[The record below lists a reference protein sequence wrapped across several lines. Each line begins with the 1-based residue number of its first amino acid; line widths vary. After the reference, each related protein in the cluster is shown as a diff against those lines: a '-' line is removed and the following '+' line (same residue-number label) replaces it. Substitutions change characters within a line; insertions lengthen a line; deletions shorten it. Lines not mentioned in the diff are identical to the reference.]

1 MMSLTPD
8 QFRKVGMGGV
18 TPSPSP
24 FLTPRPERRR
34 ADSRGPDWS
43 SNRHDRDKEVNVQVL
58 LRCRPL
64 SEDEQRMNVPR
75 VISCNEHKREV
86 TVLQNVANKQ
96 VDRVFTFDKVFGPKA
111 QQRTIYD
118 QAIVPIVNE
127 VLDGFNC
134 TVFAYGQTGTG
145 KTYTM
150 EGGMRN
156 KGGDLPAEAGV
167 IPRAVRQI
175 FDTLEAQN
183 ADYSMKVT
191 FLELYNEEITDLL
204 APEENSRYAEDKQR
218 KPISLMEDGK
228 GCVVVRGLE
237 EEAVYSA
244 NEIYTLLERGAAKRR
259 TADTL
264 LNKRSS
270 RSHSVFSITVH
281 IKESAVGDEELIKCG
296 KLNLVDLA
304 GSENISRS
312 GAREGRAREA
322 GEINK
327 SLLTLGRVIN
337 ALVEHS
343 AHIPYRDSKL
353 TRLLRDSLGGKTK
366 TCIIATISPSAHSL
380 EETLSTL
387 DYAYRAKNIKNK
399 PEANQKMSKAVLL
412 KDLYLEIERMKE
424 DVRAARDK
432 NGIYIPHERFA
443 QEEAEKKARMEKIEQ
458 LENDLNL
465 SEKQAD
471 KFRGLYITEQEQRLD
486 LESDLKDC
494 KINLEKSRKEL
505 LDLQENHRAA
515 ILTLKEKEFVISKF
529 LCSENSLIERAKELR
544 TDLRHASEDINSLFA
559 KLENKDKME
568 AENRSI
574 VLTFGSQLDQHLKD
588 LHKTILGSISQQHQ
602 QLRSMEEQAQSFL
615 ASKCDATQA
624 LESKIKNMTETHAS
638 GVEAMKELANT
649 MQRKASSDQEQ
660 MSSTFSSQI
669 AVTEQFLDTA
679 VLEAKEVIEDL
690 QNALNE
696 QKELLLFS
704 ARQQEEGLHRNLIS
718 AQEISKATVDFMTDI
733 TNQASKLM
741 TTLEE
746 AQTKKSQQL
755 TNFGNRFKEEAARE
769 EKQAL
774 EKIAAILATLTSNR
788 TAMVEEASRNMKDT
802 DIQDNR
808 ILQQQISVL
817 QQVTADAG
825 KEMSKYMEKMESHF
839 MEDTF
844 SVAESRGIME
854 DGLKECSKRL
864 NDSRQQW
871 ENAESY
877 INELNISSLAEIKST
892 VKENIRIN
900 HTVHEELLS
909 AFSFMDAEFGAR
921 TGDIMAAINDSLR
934 RDHQSKK
941 EIDSLTNLCLDHLK
955 TVQEKHGESIS
966 NIRSEAEKCLVKD
979 YLVDHHTNSTP
990 KKRDIVVP
998 SLASIEEMRTPSW
1011 ENLKEEEN
1019 NSEKRSKWGNS
1030 DSKTHQQIAREAF
1043 SPNRTPFADVN

>member
-1 MMSLTPD
+1 MSLTPD
-8 QFRKVGMGGV
+8 QFRKSTMGGLL
-18 TPSPSP
+18 PSPAP

-34 ADSRGPDWS
+34 ADSRGPDWF
-43 SNRHDRDKEVNVQVL
+43 SNRQDRNKEVNVQVL

-64 SEDEQRMNVPR
+64 SEDERRTNVPR
-75 VISCNEHKREV
+75 VISCNELKREV

-118 QAIVPIVNE
+118 QAIAPIVNE

-204 APEENSRYAEDKQR
+204 ASDESPRYGEDRQR

-228 GCVVVRGLE
+228 GCVIVRGLE
-237 EEAVYSA
+237 EEAVYTA
-244 NEIYTLLERGAAKRR
+244 NEIYTLLERGAAKRH

-281 IKESAVGDEELIKCG
+281 IKESTVGDEELIKCG

-327 SLLTLGRVIN
+327 SLLTLGRVIS

-387 DYAYRAKNIKNK
+387 DYAYRAKNIKNR

-412 KDLYLEIERMKE
+412 KDLYLEIEKMKE

-432 NGIYIPHERFA
+432 NGVYIPHERFLL
-443 QEEAEKKARMEKIEQ
+443 EEAEKKARMEKIEQ
-458 LENDLNL
+458 LENDINL
-465 SEKQAD
+465 SEKQAN
-471 KFRGLYITEQEQRLD
+471 KYHELYLTEQEQRLD

-494 KINLEKSRKEL
+494 KINLEKSREEL
-505 LDLQENHRAA
+505 LNLQENHRVA
-515 ILTLKEKEFVISKF
+515 IQTLKEKEFIISKL
-529 LCSENSLIERAKELR
+529 LCSENSLIQRAKELR
-544 TDLRHASEDINSLFA
+544 TDLQHASEDINSLFA
-559 KLENKDKME
+559 KLDDKDKME
-568 AENRSI
+568 EENRSI
-574 VLTFGSQLDQHLKD
+574 VLTFGSQLNQHLQD
-588 LHKTILGSISQQHQ
+588 LHKTILGSVSLQHQ
-602 QLRSMEEQAQSFL
+602 QLRCMEEHAHSFL
-615 ASKCDATQA
+615 ASKCDATKA
-624 LESKIKNMTETHAS
+624 LESKVQGMTETYAS
-638 GVEAMKELANT
+638 GVARMKELANKI
-649 MQRKASSDQEQ
+649 RRNASSDMEE
-660 MSSTFSSQI
+660 MNFSSSSQI
-669 AVTEQFLDTA
+669 EAIEKFLVTA

-690 QNALNE
+690 QNSLHE
-696 QKELLLFS
+696 QKELLVFS
-704 ARQQEEGLHRNLIS
+704 LRQQEE
-718 AQEISKATVDFMTDI
+718 
-733 TNQASKLM
+733 
-741 TTLEE
+741 EE
-746 AQTKKSQQL
+746 AV
-755 TNFGNRFKEEAARE
+755 RE
-769 EKQAL
+769 EKQAI

-788 TAMVEEASRNMKDT
+788 SAMAKASGRMKNLN
-802 DIQDNR
+802 IEDNK
-808 ILQQQISVL
+808 ILQHQMSML
-817 QQVTADAG
+817 QQVSADVG
-825 KEMSKYMEKMESHF
+825 KEMCNYMKKVEIHF
-839 MEDTF
+839 IEDTF
-844 SVAESRGIME
+844 SAAESTSIME
-854 DGLKECSKRL
+854 NGLQECSKRVSV
-864 NDSRQQW
+864 SRQQW
-871 ENAESY
+871 ENAKTY
-877 INELNISSLAEIKST
+877 INELNTSSLAEIKSS
-892 VKENIRIN
+892 VSQNIRRN
-900 HTVHEELLS
+900 HAVHDELLS
-909 AFSFMDAEFGAR
+909 VLLSTDADFGTR
-921 TGDIMAAINDSLR
+921 TEDIVAAINDSLLH
-934 RDHQSKK
+934 DHEWKK
-941 EIDSLTNLCLDHLK
+941 DIDSFTNSCVDQLK

-966 NIRSEAEKCLVKD
+966 NIRSEAEKCITKD
-979 YLVDHHTNSTP
+979 YLVDHHTKP
-990 KKRDIVVP
+990 VKRDIVVP
-998 SLASIEEMRTPSW
+998 SSASIEGMRTSVF
-1011 ENLKEEEN
+1011 EDVEGEEN
-1019 NSEKRSKWGNS
+1019 RLENYRTKWGNNE
-1030 DSKTHQQIAREAF
+1030 SKIQQHVTGF
-1043 SPNRTPFADVN
+1043 SPNRTPFTDVN

>member
-1 MMSLTPD
+1 MSLTPD
-8 QFRKVGMGGV
+8 QFRKGAMGGLV
-18 TPSPSP
+18 PSPSP

-34 ADSRGPDWS
+34 ADSRGPDWF
-43 SNRHDRDKEVNVQVL
+43 SNRQDRDKEVNVQVL

-64 SEDEQRMNVPR
+64 SEDEQKMNVSR
-75 VISCNEHKREV
+75 VISCNELKREV

-118 QAIVPIVNE
+118 QAIAPIVNE

-204 APEENSRYAEDKQR
+204 APEESSRYAEDRQR

-228 GCVVVRGLE
+228 GCVIVRGLE

-312 GAREGRAREA
+312 GAREL

-327 SLLTLGRVIN
+327 SLLTLGRVIS

-387 DYAYRAKNIKNK
+387 DYAYRAKNIKNR

-432 NGIYIPHERFA
+432 NGVYIPHERFV

-465 SEKQAD
+465 SEKQSN
-471 KFRGLYITEQEQRLD
+471 KYHELYLTEQEQRLD
-486 LESDLKDC
+486 LESVLKDC
-494 KINLEKSRKEL
+494 KLNLEKTEIEL

-515 ILTLKEKEFVISKF
+515 ILTLKEKEFIISKL
-529 LCSENSLIERAKELR
+529 LCSENFLIERAKELR
-544 TDLRHASEDINSLFA
+544 SDLQHASEDINSLFA
-559 KLENKDKME
+559 KLDDKDKME

-574 VLTFGSQLDQHLKD
+574 VLTFGSWLDQRLKD
-588 LHKTILGSISQQHQ
+588 LHKTILGSAH
-602 QLRSMEEQAQSFL
+602 SFL
-615 ASKCDATQA
+615 TSKCDATKA
-624 LESKIKNMTETHAS
+624 LESRIKNMTETYAS
-638 GVEAMKELANT
+638 GVTTMKELANKI
-649 MQRKASSDQEQ
+649 QRSTSSDLEE
-660 MSSTFSSQI
+660 MSFAFSSQI
-669 AVTEQFLDTA
+669 EAIEQFLVTA
-679 VLEAKEVIEDL
+679 VLEAKKVIEDL
-690 QNALNE
+690 LSSLNE
-696 QKELLLFS
+696 QKELLVFS
-704 ARQQEEGLHRNLIS
+704 TRQQEEGLHRNLIS
-718 AQEISKATVDFMTDI
+718 AQEISKATFHFLTDI
-733 TNQASKLM
+733 NNQASKFM
-741 TTLEE
+741 TVLEE
-746 AQTKKSQQL
+746 MEAKKSQQL
-755 TNFGNRFKEEAARE
+755 TNFENRFKEEAARE
-769 EKQAL
+769 EKQAI
-774 EKIAAILATLTSNR
+774 EKIAAILVTLTSNR
-788 TAMVEEASRNMKDT
+788 SAMVSEASGCMKDM

-808 ILQQQISVL
+808 TLQQQMSMM
-817 QQVTADAG
+817 QQVSADVG
-825 KEMSKYMEKMESHF
+825 KEMCKYIEKVESHF
-839 MEDTF
+839 VKDTF

-854 DGLKECSKRL
+854 DGLQECSKIV
-864 NDSRQQW
+864 NVSRQQW
-871 ENAESY
+871 ENAKTY
-877 INELNISSLAEIKST
+877 INELNKSSLAEIKST
-892 VKENIRIN
+892 VRENIKRN

-909 AFSFMDAEFGAR
+909 ALSSTGAEVGAR
-921 TGDIMAAINDSLR
+921 TGDITAAINDSLL
-934 RDHQSKK
+934 RDRECKK
-941 EIDSLTNLCLDHLK
+941 EIDSLTNCCLDQLK

-966 NIRSEAEKCLVKD
+966 NIRSEAEKCITRD
-979 YLVDHHTNSTP
+979 YLVDNHTKP

-998 SLASIEEMRTPSW
+998 SLASIEEMRTSAF
-1011 ENLKEEEN
+1011 EDIEKEGNNLEN
-1019 NSEKRSKWGNS
+1019 NNRSKWGYNEG
-1030 DSKTHQQIAREAF
+1030 KIQ
-1043 SPNRTPFADVN
+1043 TPFADVNLL

>member
-1 MMSLTPD
+1 MSLTPD
-8 QFRKVGMGGV
+8 QFRKGAMGGLV
-18 TPSPSP
+18 PSPSP

-34 ADSRGPDWS
+34 GDSRGPDWF
-43 SNRHDRDKEVNVQVL
+43 SNRQDRDKEVNVQVL

-64 SEDEQRMNVPR
+64 SEDEQKMNVSR
-75 VISCNEHKREV
+75 VISCNELKREV

-118 QAIVPIVNE
+118 QAIAPIVNE

-204 APEENSRYAEDKQR
+204 APEESSRYAEDRQR

-228 GCVVVRGLE
+228 GCVIVRGLE

-327 SLLTLGRVIN
+327 SLLTLGRVIS

-366 TCIIATISPSAHSL
+366 TCIIATISPSAYSL

-387 DYAYRAKNIKNK
+387 DYAYRAKNIKNR

-432 NGIYIPHERFA
+432 NGVYIPHERFV

-465 SEKQAD
+465 SEKQSN
-471 KFRGLYITEQEQRLD
+471 KYHELYLTEQEQRLD
-486 LESDLKDC
+486 LESVLKDC
-494 KINLEKSRKEL
+494 KVNLEKTRTEL

-515 ILTLKEKEFVISKF
+515 ILTLKEKEFIISKL

-544 TDLRHASEDINSLFA
+544 CDLQHASEDINSLFA
-559 KLENKDKME
+559 KLDDKDKME

-574 VLTFGSQLDQHLKD
+574 VLTFGSRLDQRLKD
-588 LHKTILGSISQQHQ
+588 LHKTILGSVSQQHQ
-602 QLRSMEEQAQSFL
+602 QLRCMEEHAHSFL
-615 ASKCDATQA
+615 ASKCDATKA
-624 LESKIKNMTETHAS
+624 LESRIKNMTETYAS
-638 GVEAMKELANT
+638 GVTTMKELANKI
-649 MQRKASSDQEQ
+649 QRSTSSDLEE
-660 MSSTFSSQI
+660 MSFAISSQI
-669 AVTEQFLDTA
+669 EAIEQFLVTA
-679 VLEAKEVIEDL
+679 VLEAKKVIEDL
-690 QNALNE
+690 QSSLNE
-696 QKELLLFS
+696 QKELLVFS

-718 AQEISKATVDFMTDI
+718 AQEISKATFHFLTDI
-733 TNQASKLM
+733 NNQASKFM
-741 TTLEE
+741 TVLEE
-746 AQTKKSQQL
+746 MEAKKSQQL
-755 TNFGNRFKEEAARE
+755 TNFENRFKEEAARE
-769 EKQAL
+769 EKRAI
-774 EKIAAILATLTSNR
+774 EKIAAILAALTSNKS
-788 TAMVEEASRNMKDT
+788 AMVSEASGCMKDM

-808 ILQQQISVL
+808 TLQQQMSMI
-817 QQVTADAG
+817 QQVSADVG
-825 KEMSKYMEKMESHF
+825 KEMCKYIEKVESHF
-839 MEDTF
+839 VKDTF
-844 SVAESRGIME
+844 SAAEYRGIME
-854 DGLKECSKRL
+854 DGFQECSKIV
-864 NDSRQQW
+864 NASRQQW
-871 ENAESY
+871 ENAKTY
-877 INELNISSLAEIKST
+877 INELNKSSLAEIKST
-892 VKENIRIN
+892 VRENIKRN

-909 AFSFMDAEFGAR
+909 ALSSTGAEVGAR
-921 TGDIMAAINDSLR
+921 TGDITAAINDSLL
-934 RDHQSKK
+934 RDRECKK
-941 EIDSLTNLCLDHLK
+941 EIDSLTNCCLDQLK
-955 TVQEKHGESIS
+955 TVQEKHSESIS
-966 NIRSEAEKCLVKD
+966 NIRSEAEKCITRD
-979 YLVDHHTNSTP
+979 YLVDNHTKPNM
-990 KKRDIVVP
+990 RDIVVP
-998 SLASIEEMRTPSW
+998 SLASIEEMRTSAF
-1011 ENLKEEEN
+1011 EDIEKEEN
-1019 NSEKRSKWGNS
+1019 NLENNRSKWGYNEG
-1030 DSKTHQQIAREAF
+1030 KIQQQITSL
-1043 SPNRTPFADVN
+1043 SPNRAPFADVNSL

>member
-1 MMSLTPD
+1 MSLTPD
-8 QFRKVGMGGV
+8 QFRKTTMGGLL
-18 TPSPSP
+18 PSPAP

-34 ADSRGPDWS
+34 ADSRGPDWF
-43 SNRHDRDKEVNVQVL
+43 SNRQDRNKEVNVQVL

-64 SEDEQRMNVPR
+64 SEDERRTNVPR
-75 VISCNEHKREV
+75 VISCNELKREV

-96 VDRVFTFDKVFGPKA
+96 IDRVFTFDKA

-118 QAIVPIVNE
+118 QAIAPIVNE

-204 APEENSRYAEDKQR
+204 APDESPRYGEDRQR

-228 GCVVVRGLE
+228 GCVIVRGLE
-237 EEAVYSA
+237 EEAVYTA
-244 NEIYTLLERGAAKRR
+244 NEIYTLLERGAAKRH

-281 IKESAVGDEELIKCG
+281 IKESTVGDEELIKCG

-327 SLLTLGRVIN
+327 SLLTLGRVIS

-387 DYAYRAKNIKNK
+387 DYAYRAKNIKNR

-412 KDLYLEIERMKE
+412 KDLYLEIEKMKE

-432 NGIYIPHERFA
+432 NGVYIPHERFLL
-443 QEEAEKKARMEKIEQ
+443 EEAEKKARMEKIEQ
-458 LENDLNL
+458 LENDINL
-465 SEKQAD
+465 SEKQAN
-471 KFRGLYITEQEQRLD
+471 KYHELYLTEQEQRLD

-494 KINLEKSRKEL
+494 KINLEKSREEL
-505 LDLQENHRAA
+505 LNLQENHRVA
-515 ILTLKEKEFVISKF
+515 IQTLKEKEFIISKL
-529 LCSENSLIERAKELR
+529 LCSENSLIQRAKELR
-544 TDLRHASEDINSLFA
+544 TDLQHASEDINSLFA
-559 KLENKDKME
+559 KLDDKDKME
-568 AENRSI
+568 EENRSI
-574 VLTFGSQLDQHLKD
+574 VLTFGSQLNQHLQD
-588 LHKTILGSISQQHQ
+588 LHKTILSSVSLQHQ
-602 QLRSMEEQAQSFL
+602 QLRCMEEHAHSFL
-615 ASKCDATQA
+615 ASKCDATKA
-624 LESKIKNMTETHAS
+624 LESKVQGMTETYAS
-638 GVEAMKELANT
+638 GVARMKELAN
-649 MQRKASSDQEQ
+649 KIHKNASSDMEE
-660 MSSTFSSQI
+660 MNFSFSSQI
-669 AVTEQFLDTA
+669 EAIEKFLVTA

-690 QNALNE
+690 QNSLHE
-696 QKELLLFS
+696 QKELLVFS
-704 ARQQEEGLHRNLIS
+704 VRQQEEGLHRHLIS
-718 AQEISKATVDFMTDI
+718 AQEISKATFHFLTDI
-733 TNQASKLM
+733 NNQASKFM

-746 AQTKKSQQL
+746 METKKSQQI
-755 TNFGNRFKEEAARE
+755 TNFENRFKAKAARE
-769 EKQAL
+769 EKQAM

-788 TAMVEEASRNMKDT
+788 SAMVSEASGRMKNLN
-802 DIQDNR
+802 IEDNK
-808 ILQQQISVL
+808 ILQHQMSML
-817 QQVTADAG
+817 QQVSADVG
-825 KEMSKYMEKMESHF
+825 KEMCNYMKKVEIHF
-839 MEDTF
+839 IEDTF
-844 SVAESRGIME
+844 SAAESTSIME
-854 DGLKECSKRL
+854 NGLQECSKRVSV
-864 NDSRQQW
+864 SRQQW
-871 ENAESY
+871 ENAKTY
-877 INELNISSLAEIKST
+877 INELNTSGLAEIKSS
-892 VKENIRIN
+892 VSQNIRRN
-900 HTVHEELLS
+900 HAVHDELLS
-909 AFSFMDAEFGAR
+909 VLSSTDADFGTR
-921 TGDIMAAINDSLR
+921 TEDIVAAINDSLLH
-934 RDHQSKK
+934 DHEWKK
-941 EIDSLTNLCLDHLK
+941 DIDSFTNSCVDQLK

-966 NIRSEAEKCLVKD
+966 NIRSEAEKCITKD
-979 YLVDHHTNSTP
+979 YLVDHHTKP
-990 KKRDIVVP
+990 VKRDIVVP
-998 SLASIEEMRTPSW
+998 SSASIEGMRTSVF
-1011 ENLKEEEN
+1011 EDVEGEEN
-1019 NSEKRSKWGNS
+1019 RLENYRTKWGNNE
-1030 DSKTHQQIAREAF
+1030 SKIQQHVTGF
-1043 SPNRTPFADVN
+1043 SPNRTPFTDVN

>member
-1 MMSLTPD
+1 MSLTPD
-8 QFRKVGMGGV
+8 QFRKTAMGGLI
-18 TPSPSP
+18 PSPSP

-34 ADSRGPDWS
+34 PDSRGTDWL
-43 SNRHDRDKEVNVQVL
+43 SNRQDRDKEVNVQVL

-64 SEDEQRMNVPR
+64 SEDEQRTNVPR
-75 VISCNEHKREV
+75 VISCNELKREV

-96 VDRVFTFDKVFGPKA
+96 VDRVFTFDKVFGPKS

-118 QAIVPIVNE
+118 QAIAPIVNE

-156 KGGDLPAEAGV
+156 MGGDLPAEAGV

-204 APEENSRYAEDKQR
+204 APDESPRYAEDRQR

-228 GCVVVRGLE
+228 GSVIMRGLE

-244 NEIYTLLERGAAKRR
+244 NEIYTILERGAAKRR

-270 RSHSVFSITVH
+270 RSHSVFSITIH
-281 IKESAVGDEELIKCG
+281 IKETAVGDEEMIKCG

-327 SLLTLGRVIN
+327 SLLTLGRVIS

-366 TCIIATISPSAHSL
+366 TCIIATISPSSHSL

-387 DYAYRAKNIKNK
+387 DYAYRAKNIKNR

-412 KDLYLEIERMKE
+412 KDLYLEIEKKKE

-432 NGIYIPHERFA
+432 NGVYIPHERFL

-465 SEKQAD
+465 SEKQA
-471 KFRGLYITEQEQRLD
+471 KNYHELYLTEQDQRFD

-494 KINLEKSRKEL
+494 KINIEKNRKEL
-505 LDLQENHRAA
+505 LNLQENHRVA
-515 ILTLKEKEFVISKF
+515 IQTLKEKEFIISKL

-544 TDLRHASEDINSLFA
+544 TDLQHASEDINSLFT
-559 KLENKDKME
+559 KLDDKDKME

-574 VLTFGSQLDQHLKD
+574 VLTFGSQLNQHLQD
-588 LHKTILGSISQQHQ
+588 LHKTILGSVSLQQQ
-602 QLRSMEEQAQSFL
+602 QLRSMEEHAHSFI
-615 ASKCDATQA
+615 ASKCDATKA
-624 LESKIKNMTETHAS
+624 LESKVQSMTETYAS
-638 GVEAMKELANT
+638 GVATMKELANKI
-649 MQRKASSDQEQ
+649 QRNASSDMEE
-660 MSSTFSSQI
+660 MHFSFSSQI
-669 AVTEQFLDTA
+669 EAIEKFLVT
-679 VLEAKEVIEDL
+679 VVMEAKEVLEDL
-690 QNALNE
+690 QNSLNE
-696 QKELLLFS
+696 QKELLVS
-704 ARQQEEGLHRNLIS
+704 AARQQEEGLHRNLIS
-718 AQEISKATVDFMTDI
+718 AQEISKATFHFLTDI
-733 TNQASKLM
+733 NNQTSKFM

-746 AQTKKSQQL
+746 IETKKSLQI
-755 TNFGNRFKEEAARE
+755 TNFENRFKEEAASE
-769 EKQAL
+769 ETQAM

-788 TAMVEEASRNMKDT
+788 NAMVSEASGRMKDSN
-802 DIQDNR
+802 IQDNK
-808 ILQQQISVL
+808 ILQRKMSML
-817 QQVTADAG
+817 QQVSADVG
-825 KEMSKYMEKMESHF
+825 KEMCKYIKKVETHF
-839 MEDTF
+839 VEDSF
-844 SVAESRGIME
+844 SAAESASIME
-854 DGLKECSKRL
+854 DGLQECSKRV
-864 NDSRQQW
+864 NVSRQQW
-871 ENAESY
+871 ENAKTC
-877 INELNISSLAEIKST
+877 INELNASSLAEVKSS
-892 VKENIRIN
+892 VSVNIRRN
-900 HTVHEELLS
+900 NAAHEELLS
-909 AFSFMDAEFGAR
+909 VISLTDAEFGTR
-921 TGDIMAAINDSLR
+921 TGDIVAAINDSQLH
-934 RDHQSKK
+934 DHECKK
-941 EIDSLTNLCLDHLK
+941 KIDSVTNSCVDQLK

-966 NIRSEAEKCLVKD
+966 YIRSEAEKCLTKD
-979 YLVDHHTNSTP
+979 YLADQHTKP

-998 SLASIEEMRTPSW
+998 SLVSIEGMRTPTAF
-1011 ENLKEEEN
+1011 EDDEGEEN
-1019 NSEKRSKWGNS
+1019 NLEKNRSKWGNNE
-1030 DSKTHQQIAREAF
+1030 SKIQQHVTSL
-1043 SPNRTPFADVN
+1043 SPNRTPFTDVN

>member
-1 MMSLTPD
+1 MSLTPD
-8 QFRKVGMGGV
+8 QFRKGAMGGLV
-18 TPSPSP
+18 PSPSP

-34 ADSRGPDWS
+34 ADSRGPDWF
-43 SNRHDRDKEVNVQVL
+43 SNRQDRDKEVNVQVL

-64 SEDEQRMNVPR
+64 SEDEQKMNASR
-75 VISCNEHKREV
+75 VISCNELKREV

-118 QAIVPIVNE
+118 QAIAPIVNE

-175 FDTLEAQN
+175 FDTLGAQN

-204 APEENSRYAEDKQR
+204 APEESSRYAEDRQR

-228 GCVVVRGLE
+228 GCVIVRGLE

-327 SLLTLGRVIN
+327 SLLTLGRVIS

-387 DYAYRAKNIKNK
+387 DYAYRAKNIKNR

-432 NGIYIPHERFA
+432 NGVYIPHERFV

-458 LENDLNL
+458 LENDLNF
-465 SEKQAD
+465 SEKQSN
-471 KFRGLYITEQEQRLD
+471 KYHELYLTEQEQRLD
-486 LESDLKDC
+486 LESVLKDC
-494 KINLEKSRKEL
+494 KVNLEKTRTEL

-515 ILTLKEKEFVISKF
+515 ILTLKEKEFIISKL
-529 LCSENSLIERAKELR
+529 LCSENSLIQRAKELR
-544 TDLRHASEDINSLFA
+544 SDLQHASEDINSLFA
-559 KLENKDKME
+559 KLDDKDKME

-574 VLTFGSQLDQHLKD
+574 VLTFGSRLDQRLKD
-588 LHKTILGSISQQHQ
+588 LYKTILGSVSQQHQ
-602 QLRSMEEQAQSFL
+602 QLRCMEEHAHSFL
-615 ASKCDATQA
+615 ASKCDATKA
-624 LESKIKNMTETHAS
+624 LESRIKNMTETYAS
-638 GVEAMKELANT
+638 GVITMKELANKIERST
-649 MQRKASSDQEQ
+649 SSDLEE
-660 MSSTFSSQI
+660 MSFAFSSQI
-669 AVTEQFLDTA
+669 EAIEQFLVTA
-679 VLEAKEVIEDL
+679 VLEAKKVIEDL
-690 QNALNE
+690 QSSLNE
-696 QKELLLFS
+696 QKELLVFS

-718 AQEISKATVDFMTDI
+718 AQEISKATFHFLTDI
-733 TNQASKLM
+733 NNQASKFM
-741 TTLEE
+741 REE
-746 AQTKKSQQL
+746 AV
-755 TNFGNRFKEEAARE
+755 RE
-769 EKQAL
+769 EKQAI

-788 TAMVEEASRNMKDT
+788 SAMVSEASGCMKDM

-808 ILQQQISVL
+808 TLQQQMSMM
-817 QQVTADAG
+817 QQVSADVG
-825 KEMSKYMEKMESHF
+825 KEMCKYIEKVESHF
-839 MEDTF
+839 VKDTF
-844 SVAESRGIME
+844 SAAESRGIME
-854 DGLKECSKRL
+854 DGLQECSKIV
-864 NDSRQQW
+864 NVSRQQW
-871 ENAESY
+871 ENAKTY
-877 INELNISSLAEIKST
+877 INELNKSSLAEIKSN
-892 VKENIRIN
+892 VRENIKRN
-900 HTVHEELLS
+900 HTIHEELLS
-909 AFSFMDAEFGAR
+909 ALSSTGAEVGAR
-921 TGDIMAAINDSLR
+921 TGDITAAINDLLLR
-934 RDHQSKK
+934 DRECKK
-941 EIDSLTNLCLDHLK
+941 EIDSLTNCCLDQLK

-966 NIRSEAEKCLVKD
+966 NIRSEAEKCITRD
-979 YLVDHHTNSTP
+979 YL
-990 KKRDIVVP
+990 
-998 SLASIEEMRTPSW
+998 
-1011 ENLKEEEN
+1011 
-1019 NSEKRSKWGNS
+1019 
-1030 DSKTHQQIAREAF
+1030 
-1043 SPNRTPFADVN
+1043 

>member
-1 MMSLTPD
+1 MSLTPD
-8 QFRKVGMGGV
+8 QFRKTTMGGLL
-18 TPSPSP
+18 PSPAP

-34 ADSRGPDWS
+34 ADSRGSDWF
-43 SNRHDRDKEVNVQVL
+43 SNRQDRNKEVNVQVL

-64 SEDEQRMNVPR
+64 SEDERRTNVPR
-75 VISCNEHKREV
+75 VISCNELKREV

-118 QAIVPIVNE
+118 QAIAPIVNE

-204 APEENSRYAEDKQR
+204 APDENPRYGEDRQR

-228 GCVVVRGLE
+228 GCVIVRGLE
-237 EEAVYSA
+237 EEAVYTA
-244 NEIYTLLERGAAKRR
+244 NEIYTLLERGAAKRH

-327 SLLTLGRVIN
+327 SLLTLGRVIS

-387 DYAYRAKNIKNK
+387 DYAYRAKNIKNR

-412 KDLYLEIERMKE
+412 KDLYLEIEKMKE

-432 NGIYIPHERFA
+432 NGVYIPHERFL
-443 QEEAEKKARMEKIEQ
+443 QEETEKKARMEKIEQ
-458 LENDLNL
+458 LENDINL
-465 SEKQAD
+465 SEKQAN
-471 KFRGLYITEQEQRLD
+471 KYHELYLTEQEQRLD

-494 KINLEKSRKEL
+494 KINLEKSREEL
-505 LDLQENHRAA
+505 LNLQENHRVA
-515 ILTLKEKEFVISKF
+515 IQTLKEKEFIISKL
-529 LCSENSLIERAKELR
+529 LCSENSLIQRAKELR
-544 TDLRHASEDINSLFA
+544 TDLQHASEDINSLFA
-559 KLENKDKME
+559 KLDDKDKME
-568 AENRSI
+568 EENRSI
-574 VLTFGSQLDQHLKD
+574 VLMFGSQLNQHLQD
-588 LHKTILGSISQQHQ
+588 LHKTILGSVSLQHQ
-602 QLRSMEEQAQSFL
+602 QLRCMEEHAHSFL
-615 ASKCDATQA
+615 ASKCDATKA
-624 LESKIKNMTETHAS
+624 LESKVQGMTETYAS
-638 GVEAMKELANT
+638 GVARMKELAN
-649 MQRKASSDQEQ
+649 KIHKNSSSDMEE
-660 MSSTFSSQI
+660 MNFSFSSQI
-669 AVTEQFLDTA
+669 EAIEKFLVTA

-690 QNALNE
+690 QNSLHE

-704 ARQQEEGLHRNLIS
+704 VRQQEE
-718 AQEISKATVDFMTDI
+718 
-733 TNQASKLM
+733 
-741 TTLEE
+741 
-746 AQTKKSQQL
+746 
-755 TNFGNRFKEEAARE
+755 EEAARE
-769 EKQAL
+769 EKQAM

-788 TAMVEEASRNMKDT
+788 SAMVSEASGRMKNLN
-802 DIQDNR
+802 IEDNK
-808 ILQQQISVL
+808 ILQHQMSMLQQIS
-817 QQVTADAG
+817 ADVG
-825 KEMSKYMEKMESHF
+825 KEMCNYIKKVEVHF
-839 MEDTF
+839 IEDTF
-844 SVAESRGIME
+844 SAAESTSIME
-854 DGLKECSKRL
+854 NGLQECSKRVSV
-864 NDSRQQW
+864 SRQQW
-871 ENAESY
+871 ENAKTY
-877 INELNISSLAEIKST
+877 INELNTSSLAEIKSS
-892 VKENIRIN
+892 VSQNIRRN
-900 HTVHEELLS
+900 HAVHDELLS
-909 AFSFMDAEFGAR
+909 ILSSTDADFGTR
-921 TGDIMAAINDSLR
+921 SEDIVAAINDSLLH
-934 RDHQSKK
+934 DHEWKK
-941 EIDSLTNLCLDHLK
+941 DIDSFTNSCVDQLK

-966 NIRSEAEKCLVKD
+966 NIRSEAEKCITKD
-979 YLVDHHTNSTP
+979 YLVDHHTKP
-990 KKRDIVVP
+990 VKRDIVVP
-998 SLASIEEMRTPSW
+998 SSASIEGMRTSVF
-1011 ENLKEEEN
+1011 EDVEGEEN
-1019 NSEKRSKWGNS
+1019 KLENNRTKWGNNE
-1030 DSKTHQQIAREAF
+1030 SKIQQHVTGF
-1043 SPNRTPFADVN
+1043 SPNRTPFTDVN

>member
-8 QFRKVGMGGV
+8 QFRKVGMGGGV
-18 TPSPSP
+18 IPSPSP

-34 ADSRGPDWS
+34 ADSRGSDWS
-43 SNRHDRDKEVNVQVL
+43 SNRQDRDKEVNVQVL

-64 SEDEQRMNVPR
+64 SEDEQRINVPR
-75 VISCNEHKREV
+75 AISCNENRREV

-118 QAIVPIVNE
+118 HAIAPIVNE

-156 KGGDLPAEAGV
+156 RGGDLPAEAGV
-167 IPRAVRQI
+167 IPRAVRHI

-191 FLELYNEEITDLL
+191 FLELYNEEITHLL
-204 APEENSRYAEDKQR
+204 APEESSRYGEDKQR

-228 GCVVVRGLE
+228 GCVLMRGLE
-237 EEAVYSA
+237 EEVVYSA
-244 NEIYTLLERGAAKRR
+244 NEIYTLLERGAAKRH

-281 IKESAVGDEELIKCG
+281 IKESTVGDELIKCG

-366 TCIIATISPSAHSL
+366 TCIIATISPSLHSL

-387 DYAYRAKNIKNK
+387 DYAHRAKNIKNK

-424 DVRAARDK
+424 ARDK
-432 NGIYIPHERFA
+432 NGVYVPHERFA

-471 KFRGLYITEQEQRLD
+471 KYRELYITEQEQRLD

-494 KINLEKSRKEL
+494 KINLEKNRKEL

-515 ILTLKEKEFVISKF
+515 ILTLKEKEFIISKL
-529 LCSENSLIERAKELR
+529 LCSENFLIERAKELR
-544 TDLRHASEDINSLFA
+544 TDLQHASEDINSLFA
-559 KLENKDKME
+559 KLDDKNKLE

-574 VLTFGSQLDQHLKD
+574 VLTIGSQLDQQLKH
-588 LHKTILGSISQQHQ
+588 LHKTILRSISQQHQ
-602 QLRSMEEQAQSFL
+602 QLRCMEEHAHSFL

-624 LESKIKNMTETHAS
+624 LESKIKNMTETYAS
-638 GVEAMKELANT
+638 GVAAMKELANT
-649 MQRKASSDQEQ
+649 MQSKATSDMEQ
-660 MSSTFSSQI
+660 MNSSFSSQI
-669 AVTEQFLDTA
+669 SAIEQFLVTA
-679 VLEAKEVIEDL
+679 VLEAKEVIEDI
-690 QNALNE
+690 QNSLNE
-696 QKELLLFS
+696 QKELMVFS
-704 ARQQEEGLHRNLIS
+704 ARQQEGGLHRNLIS
-718 AQEISKATVDFMTDI
+718 AQEISKATITFLTDI
-733 TNQASKLM
+733 NNQASKFL

-746 AQTKKSQQL
+746 TETKKFQQL
-755 TNFGNRFKEEAARE
+755 TNFENRFKEEAARE

-774 EKIAAILATLTSNR
+774 EKIAAILATLTSNKS
-788 TAMVEEASRNMKDT
+788 AMVSEASRNMKDLG
-802 DIQDNR
+802 IQDNR
-808 ILQQQISVL
+808 ILQQQMSVL
-817 QQVTADAG
+817 QQVSADARN
-825 KEMSKYMEKMESHF
+825 EMNKYIEKMETNF
-839 MEDTF
+839 VEDNF
-844 SVAESRGIME
+844 LVAESRGIMG
-854 DGLKECSKRL
+854 DGLQECSKRV
-864 NDSRQQW
+864 NDSRQKW
-871 ENAESY
+871 ENAKTY
-877 INELNISSLAEIKST
+877 INELNISSLADIKST
-892 VKENIRIN
+892 VKENIKRN
-900 HTVHEELLS
+900 HMVHEEFLS
-909 AFSFMDAEFGAR
+909 AFSSMDAEFGAR
-921 TGDIMAAINDSLR
+921 TGDIMDAINDSLLGDR
-934 RDHQSKK
+934 ESKK
-941 EIDSLTNLCLDHLK
+941 EIDSLTNLCLDQLK
-955 TVQEKHGESIS
+955 TVQENHGESIS
-966 NIRSEAEKCLVKD
+966 NIRSEAEKCLVND
-979 YLVDHHTNSTP
+979 YLVDHHTNTTP

-998 SLASIEEMRTPSW
+998 SLASIEEMRTPSF
-1011 ENLKEEEN
+1011 EDVKDEEN
-1019 NSEKRSKWGNS
+1019 NSENRSKWGNNE
-1030 DSKTHQQIAREAF
+1030 SKIQQQIPGF
-1043 SPNRTPFADVN
+1043 SPNRTPFAEMSTDYN

>member
-1 MMSLTPD
+1 MSLTPD
-8 QFRKVGMGGV
+8 QFRKGAMGGLV
-18 TPSPSP
+18 PSPSP

-34 ADSRGPDWS
+34 ADSRGPDWF
-43 SNRHDRDKEVNVQVL
+43 SNRQDRDKEVNVQVL

-64 SEDEQRMNVPR
+64 SEDEQKMNASR
-75 VISCNEHKREV
+75 VISCNELKREV
-86 TVLQNVANKQ
+86 TVSQNVANKQ

-118 QAIVPIVNE
+118 QAIAPIVNE

-175 FDTLEAQN
+175 FDALEAQN

-204 APEENSRYAEDKQR
+204 APEESSRYAEDRQR

-228 GCVVVRGLE
+228 GCVIVRGLE

-264 LNKRSS
+264 LNKSSS

-327 SLLTLGRVIN
+327 SLLTLGRVIS

-387 DYAYRAKNIKNK
+387 DYAYRAKNIKNR

-432 NGIYIPHERFA
+432 NGVYIPHERFV

-465 SEKQAD
+465 SEKQSN
-471 KFRGLYITEQEQRLD
+471 KYHELYLTEQEQRLD
-486 LESDLKDC
+486 LESVLKDF
-494 KINLEKSRKEL
+494 KVNLEKTRTEL

-515 ILTLKEKEFVISKF
+515 ILTLKEKEFIISKL

-544 TDLRHASEDINSLFA
+544 SDLQHASEDINSLFA
-559 KLENKDKME
+559 KLDDKDKME

-574 VLTFGSQLDQHLKD
+574 VLTFGSRLDQRLKD
-588 LHKTILGSISQQHQ
+588 LHKTILGSVSQQHQ
-602 QLRSMEEQAQSFL
+602 QLRCMEEHAHSFL
-615 ASKCDATQA
+615 ASKCDATKA
-624 LESKIKNMTETHAS
+624 LESRIKNMTETYAS
-638 GVEAMKELANT
+638 GVITMKELANKI
-649 MQRKASSDQEQ
+649 QRSTSSDLEE
-660 MSSTFSSQI
+660 MSFAFSSQI
-669 AVTEQFLDTA
+669 EAIEQFLVTA
-679 VLEAKEVIEDL
+679 VLEAKKVIEDL
-690 QNALNE
+690 QSSLNE
-696 QKELLLFS
+696 QKELLVFS

-718 AQEISKATVDFMTDI
+718 AQEISNATFHFLTDI
-733 TNQASKLM
+733 NNQASKFM
-741 TTLEE
+741 TVLEE
-746 AQTKKSQQL
+746 MEAKKSQQL
-755 TNFGNRFKEEAARE
+755 TNFENRFKEEAVRE
-769 EKQAL
+769 EKQAI

-788 TAMVEEASRNMKDT
+788 SAMVSEASGCMKDM

-808 ILQQQISVL
+808 TLQQQMSMM
-817 QQVTADAG
+817 QQVSADVG
-825 KEMSKYMEKMESHF
+825 KEMCKYIEKVESHF
-839 MEDTF
+839 VKDTF
-844 SVAESRGIME
+844 SAAESRGIME
-854 DGLKECSKRL
+854 DGLQECSKIV
-864 NDSRQQW
+864 NVSRQQW
-871 ENAESY
+871 ENAKTY
-877 INELNISSLAEIKST
+877 INELNKSSLAEIKST
-892 VKENIRIN
+892 VRENIKRN

-909 AFSFMDAEFGAR
+909 TLSSTGAEVGAR
-921 TGDIMAAINDSLR
+921 TGDITAAINDLLLR
-934 RDHQSKK
+934 DRECKK
-941 EIDSLTNLCLDHLK
+941 EIDSLTNCCLDKLK

-966 NIRSEAEKCLVKD
+966 NIRSEAEKCITRD
-979 YLVDHHTNSTP
+979 YLVDNHTIP

-998 SLASIEEMRTPSW
+998 SLASIEEMRTSAF
-1011 ENLKEEEN
+1011 EDIEKEEN
-1019 NSEKRSKWGNS
+1019 NSENNNRSKWGYNEG
-1030 DSKTHQQIAREAF
+1030 KIQQQITSL
-1043 SPNRTPFADVN
+1043 SPNRTPFADVNSL

>member
-1 MMSLTPD
+1 MSLTPD
-8 QFRKVGMGGV
+8 QFRKGAMGGLV
-18 TPSPSP
+18 PSPSP

-34 ADSRGPDWS
+34 ADSRGPDWF
-43 SNRHDRDKEVNVQVL
+43 SNRQDRDKEVNVQVL

-64 SEDEQRMNVPR
+64 SEDEQKMNVSR
-75 VISCNEHKREV
+75 VISCNELKREV

-118 QAIVPIVNE
+118 QAIAPIVNE

-204 APEENSRYAEDKQR
+204 APEESSRYAEDRQR

-228 GCVVVRGLE
+228 GCVIVRGLE

-264 LNKRSS
+264 LNKRS

-312 GAREGRAREA
+312 GARELGLGKNGASYGRAREA

-327 SLLTLGRVIN
+327 SLLTLGRVIS

-387 DYAYRAKNIKNK
+387 DYAYRAKNIKNR

-432 NGIYIPHERFA
+432 NGVYIPHERFV

-465 SEKQAD
+465 SEKQSN
-471 KFRGLYITEQEQRLD
+471 KYHELYLTEQEQRLD
-486 LESDLKDC
+486 LESVLKDF
-494 KINLEKSRKEL
+494 KVNLEKTRTEL

-515 ILTLKEKEFVISKF
+515 ILTLKEKEFIISKL

-544 TDLRHASEDINSLFA
+544 SDLQHASEDINSLFA
-559 KLENKDKME
+559 KLDDKDKME
-568 AENRSI
+568 AENQSI
-574 VLTFGSQLDQHLKD
+574 VLTFGSRLDQRLKD
-588 LHKTILGSISQQHQ
+588 LHKTILGSVSQQHQ
-602 QLRSMEEQAQSFL
+602 QLRCMEEHAHSFL
-615 ASKCDATQA
+615 ASKCDATKA
-624 LESKIKNMTETHAS
+624 LESRIKNMTETYAS
-638 GVEAMKELANT
+638 GVITMKELANKI
-649 MQRKASSDQEQ
+649 QRSTSSDLEE
-660 MSSTFSSQI
+660 MSFAFSSQI
-669 AVTEQFLDTA
+669 EAIEQFLVTA
-679 VLEAKEVIEDL
+679 VLEAKKVIEDL
-690 QNALNE
+690 QSSLNE
-696 QKELLLFS
+696 QKELLVFS
-704 ARQQEEGLHRNLIS
+704 ARQQEE
-718 AQEISKATVDFMTDI
+718 
-733 TNQASKLM
+733 
-741 TTLEE
+741 EE
-746 AQTKKSQQL
+746 AV
-755 TNFGNRFKEEAARE
+755 RE
-769 EKQAL
+769 EKQAI

-788 TAMVEEASRNMKDT
+788 SAMVSEASGCMKDM

-808 ILQQQISVL
+808 TLQQQMSMM
-817 QQVTADAG
+817 QQVSADVG
-825 KEMSKYMEKMESHF
+825 KEMCKYIEKVESHF
-839 MEDTF
+839 VKDTF
-844 SVAESRGIME
+844 SAAESRGIME
-854 DGLKECSKRL
+854 DGLQECSKIV
-864 NDSRQQW
+864 NVSRQQW
-871 ENAESY
+871 ENAKTY
-877 INELNISSLAEIKST
+877 INELNKSSLAEIKST
-892 VKENIRIN
+892 VRENIKRN

-909 AFSFMDAEFGAR
+909 TLSSTGAEVGAR
-921 TGDIMAAINDSLR
+921 TGDITAAINDLLLR
-934 RDHQSKK
+934 DRECKK
-941 EIDSLTNLCLDHLK
+941 EIDSLTNCCLDKLK

-966 NIRSEAEKCLVKD
+966 NIRSEAEKCITRD
-979 YLVDHHTNSTP
+979 YLLMSTKPLYLLLVSNFRIVDNHTIP

-998 SLASIEEMRTPSW
+998 SLASIEEMRTSAF
-1011 ENLKEEEN
+1011 EDIEKEEN
-1019 NSEKRSKWGNS
+1019 NSENNNRSKWGYNEG
-1030 DSKTHQQIAREAF
+1030 KIQQQITSL
-1043 SPNRTPFADVN
+1043 SPNRTPFADVNSL

>member
-1 MMSLTPD
+1 MSLTPD
-8 QFRKVGMGGV
+8 QFRKGAMGGLV
-18 TPSPSP
+18 PSPSP

-34 ADSRGPDWS
+34 ADSRGPDWF
-43 SNRHDRDKEVNVQVL
+43 SNRQDRDKEVNVQVL

-64 SEDEQRMNVPR
+64 SEDEQKMNVSR
-75 VISCNEHKREV
+75 VISCIELKREV

-96 VDRVFTFDKVFGPKA
+96 VDRVFTFDRVFGPKA

-118 QAIVPIVNE
+118 QAIAPIVNE

-204 APEENSRYAEDKQR
+204 APEESSRYAEDRQR

-228 GCVVVRGLE
+228 GCVIVRGLE

-327 SLLTLGRVIN
+327 SLLTLGRVIS

-387 DYAYRAKNIKNK
+387 DYAYRAKNIKNR

-432 NGIYIPHERFA
+432 NGVYIPHERFV

-465 SEKQAD
+465 SEKQSN
-471 KFRGLYITEQEQRLD
+471 KYHELYLTEQEQRLD
-486 LESDLKDC
+486 LESVLKDC
-494 KINLEKSRKEL
+494 KVNLEKTRTEL

-515 ILTLKEKEFVISKF
+515 ILTLKEKEFIISKL

-544 TDLRHASEDINSLFA
+544 SDLQYASEDINSLFA
-559 KLENKDKME
+559 KLDDKDKME

-574 VLTFGSQLDQHLKD
+574 VLTFGSRLDQRLKD
-588 LHKTILGSISQQHQ
+588 LHKTILGSVSQQHQ
-602 QLRSMEEQAQSFL
+602 QLRCMEEHAHSFL
-615 ASKCDATQA
+615 ASKCDATKA
-624 LESKIKNMTETHAS
+624 LESRIKNMTETYAS
-638 GVEAMKELANT
+638 GVITMKELANKI
-649 MQRKASSDQEQ
+649 QRSTSSDLEE
-660 MSSTFSSQI
+660 MSFAFSSQI
-669 AVTEQFLDTA
+669 EAIEQFLVTA
-679 VLEAKEVIEDL
+679 VLEAKKVIEDL
-690 QNALNE
+690 QSSLNE
-696 QKELLLFS
+696 QKELLVFS
-704 ARQQEEGLHRNLIS
+704 ARQQEE
-718 AQEISKATVDFMTDI
+718 
-733 TNQASKLM
+733 
-741 TTLEE
+741 EE
-746 AQTKKSQQL
+746 AV
-755 TNFGNRFKEEAARE
+755 RE
-769 EKQAL
+769 EKQAI

-788 TAMVEEASRNMKDT
+788 SAMVSEASGCMKDM

-808 ILQQQISVL
+808 TLQQQMSMML
-817 QQVTADAG
+817 QVSADVG
-825 KEMSKYMEKMESHF
+825 KEMCTYIEKVESHF
-839 MEDTF
+839 VKDTF
-844 SVAESRGIME
+844 SAAESRGIME
-854 DGLKECSKRL
+854 DGLQECSKIV
-864 NDSRQQW
+864 DVSRQQW
-871 ENAESY
+871 ENAKTY
-877 INELNISSLAEIKST
+877 INELNKSSLAEIKST
-892 VKENIRIN
+892 VRENIKRN

-909 AFSFMDAEFGAR
+909 VLSSTGAEVGAR
-921 TGDIMAAINDSLR
+921 TGDITAAINDLLLR
-934 RDHQSKK
+934 DRECKK
-941 EIDSLTNLCLDHLK
+941 EIDSLTNCCLDQLK

-966 NIRSEAEKCLVKD
+966 NIRSEAEKCITRD
-979 YLVDHHTNSTP
+979 YLVDNHTIP
-990 KKRDIVVP
+990 KKRDIFVP
-998 SLASIEEMRTPSW
+998 SLASIEEMRTSAF
-1011 ENLKEEEN
+1011 EDIEKEEN
-1019 NSEKRSKWGNS
+1019 NLENNNRSKWGYNEG
-1030 DSKTHQQIAREAF
+1030 KIQQQITSL
-1043 SPNRTPFADVN
+1043 SPNRTPFADVNSL